1 MYKWL
6 VFFFAGFF
14 NIDIFSF
21 IPGLYS
27 FYSSKVPFM

>member
-14 NIDIFSF
+14 NIDIFDLF
-21 IPGLYS
+21 LAHTNIYS
-27 FYSSKVPFM
+27 YENT